1 MLDRFNRKINY
12 LRISVTDR
20 CNLRC
25 RYCMPEEGAC
35 WLKHADILTYEEIR
49 DVVEAAVP
57 LGIDKIR
64 LTGGEPLVRKDIVNL
79 VGMISA
85 VQGVRDI
92 AMTTNGIVLEKYAKD
107 LAQAGLHRI
116 NISLD
121 TVDPVKFRELTRGGD
136 IREVFRGIEAARLAG
151 LSPIKINCV
160 VSASSGEP
168 DALLV
173 RAFCEKNGLQVR
185 FIRQM
190 ELNAGH
196 FSIVD
201 GGTGGDCTHCN
212 RLRLTSNGK
221 MKPCLFSDLEYDI
234 RQLGIEESIRLA
246 LEGKPEKGTVNVNN
260 CFYNIGG

>member
-35 WLKHADILTYEEIR
+35 MLKHSDILSYEEIR
-49 DVVEAAVP
+49 DVVAVSVA

-64 LTGGEPLVRKDIVNL
+64 LTGGEPLVRKDITEL
-79 VGMISA
+79 VAMIA
-85 VQGVRDI
+85 RVPGVKDI
-92 AMTTNGIVLEKYAKD
+92 AMTTNAILLHKYANK
-107 LAQAGLHRI
+107 LAKAGLHRV

-121 TVDPVKFRELTRGGD
+121 TVDPVQYRELTRGGD
-136 IREVFRGIEAARLAG
+136 ITQVFRGIEAARIAG

-160 VSASSGEP
+160 VQNSADEP
-168 DALLV
+168 NALLV
-173 RAFCEKNGLQVR
+173 KAFCDKHGLQAR

-190 ELNAGH
+190 ELTAGQ

-201 GGTGGDCTHCN
+201 GGIGGDCSICN
-212 RLRLTSNGK
+212 RLRLTSDGK
-221 MKPCLFSDLEYDI
+221 MKPCLFSDLAFDI
-234 RQLGIEESIRLA
+234 RELGIEEAIRLA
-246 LEGKPEKGTVNVNN
+246 LEGKPEKGTVNISN